1 MTLAKVADR
10 PLWQDP
16 VPVICGGILVVMAGA
31 ATLAPVIEAALG
43 VDATTVDLF
52 GRFQPASTEHPLGQ
66 DELGRDMLARLLRGG
81 QVSLLVGFL
90 GAGLAA
96 AIGTAIGLVAG
107 YLGGRIDAV
116 LMRLTDTVIA
126 LPILPLLIV
135 LAAVDLEKLGL
146 PSAIAEAE
154 NASLWKIIIIVALAG
169 WTTTARLVRAATL
182 TVRSRTY
189 VEAAVAN
196 GASTFRI
203 LWRHVLPNVSGPIL
217 VAVTLS
223 IGNVILL
230 ESVLSFLGLGIQPP
244 TPSWGAMLTN
254 AQTLVWEA
262 PHLALWPG
270 LLVFVTVL
278 AINLLGDAL
287 RDRIVGRDRIVE
299 G

>member
-1 MTLAKVADR
+1 MSAALTQDR
-10 PLWQDP
+10 PLWRDP
-16 VPVICGGILVVMAGA
+16 VPVVCGTVLGFMVTA
-31 ATLAPVIEAALG
+31 ALLAPAIERALG
-43 VDATTVDLF
+43 VDAVTVDLF
-52 GRFQPASTEHPLGQ
+52 GRFQGPSEQHLLGQ

-96 AIGTAIGLVAG
+96 AIGTAVGLLAG
-107 YLGGRIDAV
+107 YLGGRVDAL

-135 LAAVDLEKLGL
+135 LAALDLEKLGL
-146 PSAIAEAE
+146 PEALAGSE
-154 NASLWKIIIIVALAG
+154 QASLWKIVVIVALAG
-169 WTTTARLVRAATL
+169 WTVTARLVRAATL
-182 TVRSRTY
+182 SVRSRTY
-189 VEAAVAN
+189 VEAAVAS
-196 GASTFRI
+196 GASTLRI

-254 AQTLVWEA
+254 AQTIVWQA
-262 PHLALWPG
+262 PHLAIWPG

-287 RDRIVGRDRIVE
+287 RDRIVGV
-299 G
+299 

>member
-1 MTLAKVADR
+1 VSNALAPER
-10 PLWQDP
+10 PLWRDP
-16 VPVICGGILVVMAGA
+16 VPMICLVILGSMVLA
-31 ATLAPVIEAALG
+31 ALLTPFIERSLG
-43 VDATTVDLF
+43 VDAVTVDLF
-52 GRFQPASTEHPLGQ
+52 GRFQPPSEKHLLGQ

-96 AIGTAIGLVAG
+96 TIGTVIGLLAG
-107 YLGGRIDAV
+107 YLGGRTDAV
-116 LMRLTDTVIA
+116 LMRVTDTVIA

-135 LAAVDLEKLGL
+135 LAALDLNKLGL
-146 PSAIAEAE
+146 PELAASE
-154 NASLWKIIIIVALAG
+154 NASLWKIVAIVALAG

-182 TVRSRTY
+182 SVRSRTY
-189 VEAAVAN
+189 VEAAISS

-223 IGNVILL
+223 IGGVILL

-254 AQTLVWEA
+254 AQTIVWEA
-262 PHLALWPG
+262 PHLAIWPG

-287 RDRIVGRDRIVE
+287 RDRIVGV
-299 G
+299 

>member
-1 MTLAKVADR
+1 MSIAVASDR
-10 PLWQDP
+10 PLWRDP
-16 VPVICGGILVVMAGA
+16 VPMICLALLGTMVLA
-31 ATLAPVIEAALG
+31 ALLTPAIERLLG
-43 VDATTVDLF
+43 VDAVTVDLF
-52 GRFQPASTEHPLGQ
+52 GRFQPPSEKHLLGQ

-96 AIGTAIGLVAG
+96 VIGTVIGLLAG
-107 YLGGRIDAV
+107 YLGGRLDAV
-116 LMRLTDTVIA
+116 LMRMTDTVIA

-135 LAAVDLEKLGL
+135 LAALDLGKLGL
-146 PSAIAEAE
+146 PEGLATSE
-154 NASLWKIIIIVALAG
+154 NASLWKIVVIVAMAG

-182 TVRSRTY
+182 SVRSRTY
-189 VEAAVAN
+189 VEAAVAS

-254 AQTLVWEA
+254 AQTIVWEA
-262 PHLALWPG
+262 PHLAIWPG

-278 AINLLGDAL
+278 AINLLGDSL
-287 RDRIVGRDRIVE
+287 RDRIVGV
-299 G
+299 